1 MRSDHKYLIEIT
13 GGKPPNAH
21 ANMHMKTI
29 RQPQTSFTRHICM
42 GLLMLVCASVGW
54 AQGNDRTLGET
65 DIRPFTLGGSIS
77 FLGRGY
83 AVRGIES
90 RRPPGTGQ
98 VRVATT
104 FSLFGL
110 QSGLN
115 ILYSTDDNTLRQSMN
130 QISFRGSWRWISV
143 TAGTVS
149 PNYSRY
155 GMSGISFGGG
165 MIELTPKWFHLSLAG
180 GKSRRAVPFSQER
193 DFRQE
198 SLERWVYAARL
209 GIGHAERTFFFLSG
223 MYARDDD
230 PSAAGADNIQPAS
243 NIILTPGLNLS
254 LFNNNLQLKGEVSA
268 SVFTGNTEGEA
279 VDLGTELPSFVSDWL
294 TLNTSTR
301 ADYAGM
307 LTADLSL
314 GPLHIH
320 SGFERVQP
328 GFRSLGTGQMRSDHE
343 MVTLRARMPL
353 WQRRVNLSASF
364 SQGRNNLLELRKSTL
379 ERQQIGATMTVRL
392 GQALNF
398 NLAFNH
404 MENENRAV
412 DPSAQDAPLL
422 HQKHVSKN
430 ITFSPTL
437 LVRSDNMMHSI
448 SATTAYH
455 VLDDH
460 SELVL
465 AGSREAVGF
474 NNITAGISYGTTFPS
489 AFSLGLSANM
499 LNNTAGPTSS
509 TGYSANLTGGY
520 SLLEG
525 RLSTNLSLGYSRNSI
540 EFTRILEDPDGH
552 GLPNHT
558 RHLSVEEGNK
568 DFMGGE
574 YVVRQWSSQINLN
587 FSASYRLP
595 NGNPLRF
602 SMRGLSNQP
611 RSGEGQAFRE
621 VQASLQYTH
630 RF

>member
-1 MRSDHKYLIEIT
+1 MKKPHRH
-13 GGKPPNAH
+13 GGQHWWKKQNTH
-21 ANMHMKTI
+21 ESTHMKII
-29 RQPQTSFTRHICM
+29 RQTQAYFSRRICT
-42 GLLMLVCASVGW
+42 GLLILVLASAGW
-54 AQGNDRTLGET
+54 AQRNDRTLGET
-65 DIRPFTLGGSIS
+65 DIRPFTLGGSVS

-98 VRVATT
+98 LRVATT

-130 QISFRGSWRWISV
+130 QVSFRGSWRWISV

-155 GMSGISFGGG
+155 GMSGISVGGG
-165 MIELTPKWFHLSLAG
+165 MIELTPGWFHLSLAG
-180 GKSRRAVPFSQER
+180 GRSRRAVPVSQER
-193 DFRQE
+193 EFRQE

-209 GIGHAERTFFFLSG
+209 GLGQVERTFFFLSG
-223 MYARDDD
+223 MYARDRA
-230 PSAAGADNIQPAS
+230 PAAPGTSTMQPAS
-243 NIILTPGLNLS
+243 NILLTPGLRLS
-254 LFNNNLQLKGEVSA
+254 MFNNNLKITGEISA
-268 SVFTGNTEGEA
+268 SVFTGNAEGEA
-279 VDLGTELPSFVSDWL
+279 MDLGFELPSFLSDYL
-294 TLNTSTR
+294 TVNTSTR
-301 ADYAGM
+301 VDYAGM
-307 LTADLSL
+307 LSADLSL
-314 GPLHIH
+314 GPLNIH
-320 SGFERVQP
+320 SGIERVQP

-343 MVTLRARMPL
+343 MYNFRARLPL
-353 WQRRVNLSASF
+353 LRRRVNLSASY
-364 SQGRNNLLELRKSTL
+364 SQGRNNLLEIRKSTL

-392 GQALNF
+392 SQALNF
-398 NLAFNH
+398 NLAFNQ

-412 DPSAQDAPLL
+412 DPSIQDAQLL
-422 HQKHVSKN
+422 HQKHVSRN

-437 LVRSDNMMHSI
+437 IVRSGQMMHSI

-455 VLDDH
+455 TLDDQ

-465 AGSREAVGF
+465 SGGREAVGF

-489 AFSLGLSANM
+489 ALSLGLSANM

-509 TGYSANLTGGY
+509 TGFSANLTGGY

-525 RLSTNLSLGYSRNSI
+525 RLSTNLSLGYSRNNI
-540 EFTRILEDPDGH
+540 EFTRILEEPDQQGMP
-552 GLPNHT
+552 GHT
-558 RHLSVEEGNK
+558 RHLSVQEANK

-574 YVVRQWSSQINLN
+574 YVVRQWSSQVNLN

-602 SMRGLSNQP
+602 SMRALSNQP
-611 RSGEGQAFRE
+611 SSDAGQEFRE